1 MDAPE
6 LSELQKEVSR
16 IHDNPAVRRRERR
29 KVYAKVRS
37 YYLARRKEEATQ
49 GEIARELG
57 LPVATL
63 YRWIRAYWTLP
74 TRSVLDIVAEKGPQ
88 AVR

>member
-1 MDAPE
+1 MDVPE
-6 LSELQKEVSR
+6 LGELQKEVSR
-16 IHDNPAVRRRERR
+16 IHDNANVRRRERR
-29 KVYAKVRS
+29 KVYAKVRG
-37 YYLARRKEEATQ
+37 YYLARRKDEATQ

-88 AVR
+88 AAR

>member
-1 MDAPE
+1 MDVPA

-16 IHDNPAVRRRERR
+16 IHDNANVRRRERR
-29 KVYAKVRS
+29 RVYNKVRG